1 MNAYEKITQTIIER
15 LDKGIIPWQ
24 RPWHGTAD
32 GAINYVTRRPYSLLN
47 QMLLGRPGE
56 WLTWKQIQ
64 ERGGHVKKG
73 SEGGIVV
80 YSDQFCPKELRGKVD
95 ENGESEEKL
104 IRLLK
109 YYYVYN
115 IADVEGIESKIVDM
129 PASNLQPNEVAEQ
142 IIADYVAREGLKF
155 YNEQPSN
162 RAFYSLGHDS
172 VTVPMLSQYQHVEEY
187 YSTCFHEFTHS
198 TMTASRC
205 DRMAENKGAHFGNDP
220 YAREELVAEIGAAFL
235 INHCQMESE
244 KAFRNSVAYLQG
256 WRNAIAKDSKLIV
269 AAAAKAE
276 RAANYILNIKID

>member
-1 MNAYEKITQTIIER
+1 MNVYEKITRTIIEQ

-24 RPWHGTAD
+24 RPWHGTAE

-80 YSDQFCPKELRGKVD
+80 YSDSFVPKELKGKCD

-104 IRLLK
+104 IHLLK
-109 YYYVYN
+109 YYHVFN
-115 IADVEGIESKIVDM
+115 IADIDGIESKITDIPVN
-129 PASNLQPNEVAEQ
+129 NLQPNEMAEE
-142 IIADYVAREGLKF
+142 IITNYVTREKLKF
-155 YNEQPSN
+155 YNDQPSN
-162 RAFYSLGHDS
+162 KAFYSYDCDS
-172 VTVPMLSQYQHVEEY
+172 VTVPMLGQYKQVEEY

-198 TMTASRC
+198 TMTVNRC
-205 DRMAENKGAHFGNDP
+205 NRMAENTGSRFGNQP

-235 INHCQMESE
+235 ISHCHMESN
-244 KAFRNSVAYLQG
+244 KAFKNTVAYIQS
-256 WRNAIAKDSKLIV
+256 WRNTIAKDNKLIV
-269 AAAAKAE
+269 TAAAKAE
-276 RAANYILNIKID
+276 RAAKYILNIG